1 MPLASRK
8 GLEIDVICFQPFRYL
23 QSLQFKADVEQFECP
38 TFLAPRAGH
47 FLSPSRGAN
56 RKRKDP
62 ARRRAMD
69 AFVFSSTLTDTPRQ
83 NAKRRRSGKKCPA
96 REAPNVNGSKG
107 RQNRLIQGAA
117 MRKLIQSTLIS
128 LDGVV
133 DDASSW
139 GQKYFDPAWWKS
151 YTEALQACDAL
162 LLGRNTY
169 EMLGDRAHAV
179 DNAYTRQLNGIRKYV
194 FSSTLK
200 NADWKNSVLVRGD
213 V

>member
-1 MPLASRK
+1 
-8 GLEIDVICFQPFRYL
+8 
-23 QSLQFKADVEQFECP
+23 
-38 TFLAPRAGH
+38 
-47 FLSPSRGAN
+47 
-56 RKRKDP
+56 
-62 ARRRAMD
+62 
-69 AFVFSSTLTDTPRQ
+69 
-83 NAKRRRSGKKCPA
+83 
-96 REAPNVNGSKG
+96 
-107 RQNRLIQGAA
+107 

-213 V
+213 VAAEVAKLKREDGKDLMSYGHGPLGQTFLEHDLLDEIQFWIHPVLVGRGKAILRDNLRAELKLIESRTLANGVVVVSYEPIRT